1 MNDLLLSFRVNKHDS
16 KPIYLQIAQVIQS
29 AIKDKLILPGAL
41 LPPAQTIC
49 ESIGVSKMTL
59 WQAYRLLEH
68 KGYIETRR
76 GIGTLVLGA
85 RIEKHLPGMLSFSE
99 EVKARGGNPSSKV
112 LSLVVGLPSQ
122 DAQKFFGLKAGELV
136 YEMKRLRLSDEIPLA
151 IEDVQL
157 PQKLFH
163 DFDKFKWEE
172 KSFYKVMEDFYG
184 VKLLR
189 CDSEIMATSANKE
202 QAGLL
207 NLTIA
212 SPLLIINRK
221 SFSAEDVPVEFSIT
235 YYSGN
240 CYIATYNSFR
250 Q

>member
-1 MNDLLLSFRVNKHDS
+1 LNDLLLSFRVNKHDS

-112 LSLVVGLPSQ
+112 LSLVVGLPS
-122 DAQKFFGLKAGELV
+122 
-136 YEMKRLRLSDEIPLA
+136 
-151 IEDVQL
+151 
-157 PQKLFH
+157 
-163 DFDKFKWEE
+163 
-172 KSFYKVMEDFYG
+172 
-184 VKLLR
+184 
-189 CDSEIMATSANKE
+189 
-202 QAGLL
+202 
-207 NLTIA
+207 
-212 SPLLIINRK
+212 
-221 SFSAEDVPVEFSIT
+221 
-235 YYSGN
+235 
-240 CYIATYNSFR
+240 
-250 Q
+250 